1 MAQKPIGFYGKFTP
15 TSIDNTVGDR
25 FKALAGLSSEV
36 GQLAVGIGKAKA
48 ADEAPAQAETAIEES
63 RQVADDGTITYAPV
77 KSRSSFSW
85 GSSQYNNTLK
95 AGYSAAI
102 QNDLTGIIKE
112 SAKNNPV
119 DYSKFISEVTAAKK
133 GLTGNLPIETKYA
146 VDAFYQRAVNS
157 YGAPI
162 QKEQNS
168 RALKAAEA
176 NLQEASTNV
185 KAEQDAL
192 ASEGNLEELQKSFL
206 EQDQQT
212 LLAINAGLNI
222 DPVAYK
228 KDQAKRKV
236 DVGIGISVGIFQ
248 RARETRSEAG
258 GTPSEIVKEGEAY
271 IRDISKKTR
280 MYVADPSDSSKTI
293 LLNEDEKSAAIKTL
307 TEDLK
312 SYKDNQIRIATE
324 VRIADELTQIENYTI
339 AMDMVEDPSIT
350 PEAKEQAIAQARKD
364 GDIGTEDAR
373 ILKAYVTSTEKL
385 NASVNADFF
394 GDIITQIYDL
404 NASISYDPDNAAP
417 YLIGINNI
425 RSDIMQ
431 LRADGNMS
439 VGDEKKLTKQIATLT
454 AAKIAGA
461 TQTIFDDFMD
471 SADTISM
478 QLPPELQGKAKRDV
492 FYAVELIKEQ
502 AEASGTDFTE
512 DLFPD
517 LYNIETEK
525 VITRIKNKQRNNAI
539 KTVKSITTAAS
550 QTQQPVQPPVITTQA
565 QYDALQSGDEYLAN
579 GTRARKP

>member
-1 MAQKPIGFYGKFTP
+1 
-15 TSIDNTVGDR
+15 
-25 FKALAGLSSEV
+25 
-36 GQLAVGIGKAKA
+36 
-48 ADEAPAQAETAIEES
+48 
-63 RQVADDGTITYAPV
+63 
-77 KSRSSFSW
+77 
-85 GSSQYNNTLK
+85 
-95 AGYSAAI
+95 
-102 QNDLTGIIKE
+102 
-112 SAKNNPV
+112 
-119 DYSKFISEVTAAKK
+119 
-133 GLTGNLPIETKYA
+133 
-146 VDAFYQRAVNS
+146 
-157 YGAPI
+157 
-162 QKEQNS
+162 
-168 RALKAAEA
+168 
-176 NLQEASTNV
+176 
-185 KAEQDAL
+185 
-192 ASEGNLEELQKSFL
+192 
-206 EQDQQT
+206 
-212 LLAINAGLNI
+212 
-222 DPVAYK
+222 
-228 KDQAKRKV
+228 
-236 DVGIGISVGIFQ
+236 
-248 RARETRSEAG
+248 
-258 GTPSEIVKEGEAY
+258 
-271 IRDISKKTR
+271 
-280 MYVADPSDSSKTI
+280 MYVADPSNSSKTI

-404 NASISYDPDNAAP
+404 NASIAYDSDNAAP

-478 QLPPELQGKAKRDV
+478 QLPPELQGQAKRDV

-517 LYNIETEK
+517 LYNIETAK